1 MSYVE
6 RHYRMLLV
14 SSGDKFI
21 QEISN
26 YLQGDQFHKDKSRS
40 ASDAR
45 RKLLE
50 NPYDIVIVNAPL
62 PDEFG
67 SRLCMDASRNNGTIA
82 VIFAANDTF
91 EEIYA
96 KESVHGVFVVR
107 KPTSRSLITQAL
119 SLTVCARERLRNLE
133 KKAVKAESKLDDF
146 RIVNKAKWLLI
157 EHEDMSESE
166 AHRYVEKSAMDAGIT
181 KRLAAQ
187 IIINSYLD

>member
-1 MSYVE
+1 LSYVE

-14 SSGDKFI
+14 SSGEKFI

-26 YLQGDQFHKDKSRS
+26 YLQDDQYQKDKSRS

-45 RKLLE
+45 CKLLE

-107 KPTSRSLITQAL
+107 KPTSRSLISQAL

-157 EHEDMSESE
+157 EHEDMSEAE

>member
-1 MSYVE
+1 LSYVE

-14 SSGDKFI
+14 SSGEKFI

-26 YLQGDQFHKDKSRS
+26 YLQGDQYQKDKSRS

-45 RKLLE
+45 CKLLE

-146 RIVNKAKWLLI
+146 RIANKAKWLLI

>member
-14 SSGDKFI
+14 STGEKFI
-21 QEISN
+21 REIGN
-26 YLQGDQFHKDKSRS
+26 FLQGDQYQKDNSHS

-45 RKLLE
+45 CKLLE

-62 PDEFG
+62 TDEFG
-67 SRLCMDASRNNGTIA
+67 SRLCIDASRSNGTIA
-82 VIFAANDTF
+82 VIFTANDTF

-96 KESVHGVFVVR
+96 KESIHGVFVVR
-107 KPTSRSLITQAL
+107 KPTSRSLISQAL
-119 SLTVCARERLRNLE
+119 SLTVCARERLRTLE

-157 EHEDMSESE
+157 EHEGMSEAD
-166 AHRYVEKSAMDAGIT
+166 AHKYVEKSAMDAGIT

-187 IIINSYLD
+187 IIIDSYLE

>member
-1 MSYVE
+1 MSYAE

-14 SSGDKFI
+14 STGERFI
-21 QEISN
+21 QEIN
-26 YLQGDQFHKDKSRS
+26 NLLQGDQFQKDNSRN

-45 RKLLE
+45 CKLLE

-62 PDEFG
+62 TDEFG

-96 KESVHGVFVVR
+96 KESVQGVFVVR
-107 KPTSRSLITQAL
+107 KPTSRSLISQAL
-119 SLTVCARERLRNLE
+119 SLTVCARERLRILE
-133 KKAVKAESKLDDF
+133 NKAVKAESKLDDF

-157 EHEDMSESE
+157 EHEDMSEAD

-187 IIINSYLD
+187 IIIDTYLK

>member
-45 RKLLE
+45 CKLLE

>member
-45 RKLLE
+45 CKLLE

-107 KPTSRSLITQAL
+107 KPTSRSLISQAL

-157 EHEDMSESE
+157 EHEDMSEAE